1 MKFIEET
8 LKENPKIKYIGLFGS
23 RSRGNNFLNSDV
35 DLVLLGTL
43 SEDIKEIEDKAVLE
57 FNAPKADI
65 YLLKRESIEHPTV
78 NPKTVTMGL
87 DLIEL
92 YRDKDENEVS
102 LNIGE
107 LDSKWFCSFLE
118 YERLRTL
125 EIFYDK
131 EATPDY
137 IKKMPG
143 GRRSYDEIIWL
154 SKLANWNIDLPLELK
169 DHLSRIKFGVLN
181 RDWKEEISRQK
192 ISLDRIIF
200 DLECSLVDGLY
211 KSMSR
216 GDSALDYLSNELA
229 RTLRSTNPKELEKI
243 YSKNIDLKNQ
253 NSWLIQYVL
262 AFNSLIPEEIAEE
275 IASAQRANLF
285 DYEIKKSL
293 LQNRAIKNRRISKT
307 VEILSEDKNPIVKTY
322 ANLIRDPNY
331 VQNFQIN
338 QRRFLRDNV
347 NHIL

>member
-154 SKLANWNIDLPLELK
+154 SKLAKTLEEEKLT
-169 DHLSRIKFGVLN
+169 GVGGNAYPPINSPYIGKCIACLGYPAGGAIGI
-181 RDWKEEISRQK
+181 EEKYYI
-192 ISLDRIIF
+192 
-200 DLECSLVDGLY
+200 
-211 KSMSR
+211 
-216 GDSALDYLSNELA
+216 
-229 RTLRSTNPKELEKI
+229 
-243 YSKNIDLKNQ
+243 
-253 NSWLIQYVL
+253 
-262 AFNSLIPEEIAEE
+262 
-275 IASAQRANLF
+275 
-285 DYEIKKSL
+285 IKK
-293 LQNRAIKNRRISKT
+293 
-307 VEILSEDKNPIVKTY
+307 
-322 ANLIRDPNY
+322 
-331 VQNFQIN
+331 
-338 QRRFLRDNV
+338 
-347 NHIL
+347 